1 MKRFSELGIDKERSF
16 VGTKLSVDD
25 ILNTEIAVEDYRIED
40 STKKPGTK
48 YLQLQI
54 KIDQKQHVVFTGS
67 GVLMNQIEKASEL
80 QGIPFLATIIK
91 VNKHYE
97 FN

>member
-1 MKRFSELGIDKERSF
+1 MQRFSDLKIDKERSF
-16 VGTKLSVDD
+16 VGTKKSVDD
-25 ILNTEIAVEDYRIED
+25 ILNNEIVVEDYRIED

-54 KIDQKQHVVFTGS
+54 KIGDDSHVVFTGS
-67 GVLMNQIEKASEL
+67 GVLMNQVEKASEL
-80 QGIPFLATIIK
+80 NGIPFITTIVK

>member
-1 MKRFSELGIDKERSF
+1 MKRFSDLNIDTAKSF
-16 VGTKLSVDD
+16 VGTKVSVDD
-25 ILNTEIAVEDYRIED
+25 ILNTEIVVEDYRIED

-54 KIDQKQHVVFTGS
+54 VLNTIQHVVFTGS

-80 QGIPFLATIIK
+80 NGIPFIATIAKI
-91 VNKHYE
+91 NKHYE
-97 FN
+97 FK